1 MHTAFVWYVMPTA
14 DITDDMGCGI
24 DMLTMLHEGEEQ
36 ALPSGRSIG
45 WKALCSGVKSSV
57 APCVPL
63 PSACHMSVKVA
74 TSHLFISLDRHSTED

>member
-1 MHTAFVWYVMPTA
+1 MPTA
-14 DITDDMGCGI
+14 DITDDVCYGI
-24 DMLTMLHEGEEQ
+24 DMLAMLHEGGEQ

-57 APCVPL
+57 APCVSL

-74 TSHLFISLDRHSTED
+74 ASRFICLSGQTFDRRLM